1 MGSAELSDE
10 RKEALA
16 KALARPRFELI
27 PTKGAR
33 EQAAYLP
40 EGTKVA
46 VACSPAQGIENTL
59 LLGEELLERG
69 FRIVPHISA
78 RLVTDRA
85 HLEEIGRR
93 LYDLDVREVFVI
105 GGDVGKPAGP
115 FTGAFELLRAM
126 ADLGRDFEH
135 IGIGGYPERHPIID
149 DETLRQ
155 ALLDKQPFATYVVSQ
170 MCFDPGRI
178 LDLVADIRQRGIE
191 LPVYVGLPGVVE
203 RKKLLQIVPKI
214 GVGNSARF
222 LTKHTNLLAGF
233 FRPGGYRPDELVEKL
248 APYVGDRDYDIA
260 GFHVYTF
267 NHVES
272 TERWRQHILDFE
284 QASSP
289 VGSR

>member
-27 PTKGAR
+27 PTKRAR

-46 VACSPAQGIENTL
+46 VACSTAQGIENTL

-78 RLVTDRA
+78 RL
-85 HLEEIGRR
+85 
-93 LYDLDVREVFVI
+93 
-105 GGDVGKPAGP
+105 
-115 FTGAFELLRAM
+115 
-126 ADLGRDFEH
+126 
-135 IGIGGYPERHPIID
+135 
-149 DETLRQ
+149 
-155 ALLDKQPFATYVVSQ
+155 
-170 MCFDPGRI
+170 
-178 LDLVADIRQRGIE
+178 
-191 LPVYVGLPGVVE
+191 
-203 RKKLLQIVPKI
+203 
-214 GVGNSARF
+214 
-222 LTKHTNLLAGF
+222 
-233 FRPGGYRPDELVEKL
+233 
-248 APYVGDRDYDIA
+248 DRDYDIA

-272 TERWRQHILDFE
+272 TERWRQHILEFE